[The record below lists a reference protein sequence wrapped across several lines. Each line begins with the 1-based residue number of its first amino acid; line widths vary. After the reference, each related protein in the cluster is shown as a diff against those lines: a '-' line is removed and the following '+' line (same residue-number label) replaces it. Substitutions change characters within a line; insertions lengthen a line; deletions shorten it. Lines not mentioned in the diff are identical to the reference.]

1 MSGPELAQRLVVLRP
16 DLKVLYVSGYTDD
29 AIVHHGVV
37 EPGVQFLQKPF
48 PLATLARR
56 IRELLTQR
64 QEGTLALP
72 FDR

>member
-1 MSGPELAQRLVVLRP
+1 M
-16 DLKVLYVSGYTDD
+16 SGYTDD
-29 AIVHHGVV
+29 AALHNSILSTGA
-37 EPGVQFLQKPF
+37 QFLQKPF